1 MTAVDALAISML
13 AVVLLSFG
21 VVALLFFQMARGA
34 ARHDP
39 EIEELM
45 REALA
50 GDAKDAA
57 PETAA
62 PAKREAWE
70 RESDWWRKEE
80 TD

>member
-21 VVALLFFQMARGA
+21 VVALLFFHMARGA
-34 ARHDP
+34 SRHDP

-50 GDAKDAA
+50 GDA
-57 PETAA
+57 ETT
-62 PAKREAWE
+62 PQHPPRQPPLEPWE
-70 RESDWWRKEE
+70 REGDWWRKD
-80 TD
+80 T